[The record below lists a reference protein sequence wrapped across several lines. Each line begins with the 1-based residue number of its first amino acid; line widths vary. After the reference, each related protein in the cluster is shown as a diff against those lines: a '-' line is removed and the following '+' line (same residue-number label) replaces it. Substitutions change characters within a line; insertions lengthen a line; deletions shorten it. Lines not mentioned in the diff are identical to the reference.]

1 MFRVTTN
8 LEQTITKK
16 KKLLFISTLS
26 SNETS
31 SFKPKLFKNNKNQ
44 YQSNSKSSSLNEPL
58 PAPKKNKKYFE
69 KSNKNYNNHKILPM
83 KRILFHLYRVNFM
96 NSKKEKGKSQSQ
108 NKKENNYKKNGNYN
122 LKHKQRHL
130 PTKNNNISYNNK
142 NYSAGRWKSD
152 EHQRFIDAII
162 MYGNNWRQV
171 QKYVGTRSSTQTRSH
186 AQKFFEKLKRSKI
199 FIREKYDFSKNSLK
213 ILHDI
218 MKNLPDKEYN
228 QKLKELHS
236 LSYERNSNSEND
248 KNTLQNN
255 NGIINYNNTC
265 NENNDNNFE
274 NYNNNNDGNN
284 NVVVNNEENIKCIK
298 FSNQGYCFLECNNNN
313 KNYNNEDYLFYNNSN
328 INNNNISNNLLIK
341 DFLNYDYKSYGR
353 KESDIFSQRENSLSD
368 MNLNIKDLKE
378 QNFNNNNNNNINMNQ
393 MNPMYQAH
401 LMMQMNKMMNTNFN
415 VNLQNQML
423 QFNNMIN
430 SNPMFLMLY
439 NQMMMNMMNMQK
451 QNLSNQQVNVIFLN
465 NALNGR
471 VIIQIKPNEYMTE
484 VINKYIN
491 KSGDFRATNM
501 YLYNGKRIIQSLTA
515 AELGIVDGSEIHV
528 VNQNNVIGAI

>member
-58 PAPKKNKKYFE
+58 PAPKKNKKYLE

-130 PTKNNNISYNNK
+130 PNKNNNISYNNK

-328 INNNNISNNLLIK
+328 INSNNISNNLLIK

-378 QNFNNNNNNNINMNQ
+378 QNFNNNNNNNNNIDDFNLDYNLNYNISNSNNFFNLNTQQQDNKNTIN
-393 MNPMYQAH
+393 
-401 LMMQMNKMMNTNFN
+401 KIFDFN
-415 VNLQNQML
+415 EDKIGYRQ
-423 QFNNMIN
+423 QFNNIDFLF
-430 SNPMFLMLY
+430 NPQTSRKMSLEDKLM
-439 NQMMMNMMNMQK
+439 N
-451 QNLSNQQVNVIFLN
+451 
-465 NALNGR
+465 
-471 VIIQIKPNEYMTE
+471 
-484 VINKYIN
+484 
-491 KSGDFRATNM
+491 
-501 YLYNGKRIIQSLTA
+501 
-515 AELGIVDGSEIHV
+515 
-528 VNQNNVIGAI
+528 